1 MEQMSKVMSYFSH
14 SEFLSGLV
22 AFSILIF
29 IRHLIVRSVFKLQFS
44 KPERKQKWMRVAR
57 TVTFLVLVLI
67 FVLMWGQELRSLA
80 ISLAAV
86 AVALVLALKEVI
98 VSMIGGLVKAS
109 YKLFEV
115 GDRIT
120 VGEIRGQV
128 IDHNLY
134 MTTLFE
140 IGPGSV
146 SNQFTGRQVKI
157 PNSVFITENFTIT
170 PAGNHY
176 TLHIMVVPVALD
188 KDIFIKQEILK
199 KCAEAVCA
207 PYFSVA
213 EEYITNMCLKQAVVV
228 PEIKPRVF
236 YQVKSPKIAEFHVR
250 IPVPFKT
257 MARTENKLQDMYLS
271 ELFKKG
277 LG

>member
-1 MEQMSKVMSYFSH
+1 M
-14 SEFLSGLV
+14 
-22 AFSILIF
+22 
-29 IRHLIVRSVFKLQFS
+29 
-44 KPERKQKWMRVAR
+44 
-57 TVTFLVLVLI
+57 
-67 FVLMWGQELRSLA
+67 LMWGEELRSLA

-86 AVALVLALKEVI
+86 AVALVIALKEVMMS
-98 VSMIGGLVKAS
+98 VIGGFVKAS

-120 VGEIRGQV
+120 VGEIRGEV
-128 IDHNLY
+128 VDHNLY

-157 PNSVFITENFTIT
+157 PNSVFITSNFAIT
-170 PAGNHY
+170 PAGNHF
-176 TLHIMVVPVALD
+176 TLHIMIIPVSLD
-188 KDIFIKQEILK
+188 KNLFVKQEILK

-207 PYFSVA
+207 PYFPIA
-213 EEYITNMCLKQAVVV
+213 EEYITKMCLKQAVPI

-236 YQVKSPKIAEFHVR
+236 YQTKTPERAEFHVR

-257 MARTENKLQDMYLS
+257 MAKTENKLQDMYLS
-271 ELFKKG
+271 ELFKKD